1 MDYDGQEYVDE
12 MKENFNRK
20 AAAGMNAVFQ
30 FNITGDGGGE
40 WYFEIK
46 DGKLTLAK
54 GEHDNPDVTVT
65 VAGETLAA
73 MDAGTLDGETAVNTG
88 KMTASGDLDLAVKIG
103 VLFGS

>member
-20 AAAGMNAVFQ
+20 AAEGMNAVFQ

-46 DGKLTLAK
+46 DGELTFEK
-54 GEHDNPDVTVT
+54 GKHDNPGVTMT
-65 VAGETLAA
+65 VAGEVLEA
-73 MDAGTLDGETAVNTG
+73 MDAGTLDGATAFNTG
-88 KMTASGDLDLAVKIG
+88 KLKVSGDTDLAAKIG